1 MPKPPIGRDTRL
13 CMSLSGRPGNAG
25 SRLHNHLYDA
35 LGLDYV
41 YKAFS
46 TTDLPAAV
54 GGIRALNIRGA
65 AISMPF
71 KEAVIPLVDHLHAT
85 AAGIASVNTLVNDG
99 GILTGYNTDYSAVRE
114 LLHAG
119 PADPAM
125 PFVLRGSG
133 GMAKA
138 VVAALHD
145 LGWRDGTIVARNAA
159 TGAALAVRHGYRWA
173 DTLPGP
179 GAALLINVT
188 PLGMEGADANVLAFP
203 VEMIAAARVAFD
215 VVAQPARTP
224 FISAAADLGKA
235 VISGVEVIVRQAVE
249 QFVLYTGVRPTP
261 AQIVAA
267 TRFAHG
273 DAAADQLALAFGLAE
288 GRPA

>member
-71 KEAVIPLVDHLHAT
+71 KEAVIALVDHLDAT
-85 AAGIASVNTLVNDG
+85 AAGIASVNTLVNDDG
-99 GILTGYNTDYSAVRE
+99 VLTGYNTDYSAVRD
-114 LLHAG
+114 LLKSG

-159 TGAALAVRHGYRWA
+159 TGAALAARYGYRWA

-188 PLGMEGADANVLAFP
+188 PLGMEGADADTLAFP
-203 VEMIAAARVAFD
+203 VAMIASAQVAFD

-224 FISAAADLGKA
+224 FIAQAADMGKA

-249 QFVLYTGVRPTP
+249 QFVLYTGVRPEP

-273 DAAADQLALAFGLAE
+273 DAAADRLAAAFGLGA
-288 GRPA
+288 GIPA